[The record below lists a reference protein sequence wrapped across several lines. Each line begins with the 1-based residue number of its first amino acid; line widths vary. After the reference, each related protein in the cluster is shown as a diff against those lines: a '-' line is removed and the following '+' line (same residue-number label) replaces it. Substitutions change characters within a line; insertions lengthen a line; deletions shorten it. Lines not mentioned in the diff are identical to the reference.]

1 VIGLP
6 GLAELQELI
15 GRLGDAQARVLA
27 HGDPARLAGD
37 PAAIGRLADAHRR
50 AAGALREVQGNSRAG
65 VAQVSGA
72 GLWEGSASDAF
83 MGYWDDTHT
92 RVGELASSHDQLAI
106 ILDGVASEAAR
117 FNSDVQT
124 ALGSV
129 GSWLESAAGAVV
141 RMDPGEIERLLGRG
155 RVLPHELQRLL
166 DDIQQF
172 TGRVVRQVTTDLAF
186 AVRRASIPGP
196 EPGRGP
202 QINVPW
208 PGKRDG
214 PLINVPWPG
223 TPHGPQIT
231 VPISGKPKPLI
242 NVPWP
247 GTPHGPLITVPWPKP
262 KRDVDAASEKE
273 QGGSAAPLPTPKDLR
288 GKTPGQIRTL
298 LRGWKE
304 NPARKG
310 EGQGIRFSN
319 PNSRSEVVTIIYGK
333 PHPLEDPVK
342 QGPYARIS
350 DPRSGRSDPI
360 PLAGNPTL

>member
-1 VIGLP
+1 
-6 GLAELQELI
+6 
-15 GRLGDAQARVLA
+15 
-27 HGDPARLAGD
+27 
-37 PAAIGRLADAHRR
+37 
-50 AAGALREVQGNSRAG
+50 VQGNSRAG

-247 GTPHGPLITVPWPKP
+247 GTPHGPLITMPWPKP
-262 KRDVDAASEKE
+262 KRDVNAARRDPKGEDSKPP
-273 QGGSAAPLPTPKDLR
+273 GVPTPTVKDPKLRNFVNDFFKGTKNPKRTGTGTTADAVRNELRTGQPTNGRWHLTKARESARGLQNWLKRNPNADPHDRSVAQSLLDDLR
-288 GKTPGQIRTL
+288 AALG
-298 LRGWKE
+298 
-304 NPARKG
+304 
-310 EGQGIRFSN
+310 
-319 PNSRSEVVTIIYGK
+319 
-333 PHPLEDPVK
+333 
-342 QGPYARIS
+342 
-350 DPRSGRSDPI
+350 GR
-360 PLAGNPTL
+360 